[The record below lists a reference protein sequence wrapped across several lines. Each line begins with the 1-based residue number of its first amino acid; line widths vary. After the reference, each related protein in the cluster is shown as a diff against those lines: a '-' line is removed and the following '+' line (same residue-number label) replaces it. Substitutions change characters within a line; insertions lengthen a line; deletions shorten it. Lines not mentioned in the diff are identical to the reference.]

1 MNKKHNLNN
10 VKTFGCRLNALESD
24 VIQEHIN
31 KHNLDNIH
39 VVNTCS
45 VTNESERQA
54 KQFIRKLSKVSPSKE
69 IIVTGCASQIDPE
82 KWLNIPEVSKVIG
95 NIEKLKSTSWKN
107 LNDFSMLTQ
116 DIMKNDKKVSF
127 KYNKDIQRKRAF
139 LQIQQGCDHRCT
151 FCIIPFGRG
160 NSFSFNLTKIIK
172 DCENLVNNG
181 FKEIVL
187 TGVDLTS
194 WGNDFTDKPSLGFL
208 VKNILKKVKNLRRL
222 RLSSLDPAEIDDD
235 LLLLLQEEERLMPH
249 IHLSIQHGADIIL
262 KRMKRRHLSK
272 TLYNITEKI
281 KIRRPDVVFGA
292 DFISGFPTETDDNH
306 NFLLKTIDELNI
318 CWGHVFPFSPRN
330 GTPAAKM
337 PQVDN
342 FTKKIRSKQVR
353 EACDKNSRQWLDNQI
368 GNYANVLVENEN
380 FGYSEHYARVK
391 IINEVSDGSIQ
402 KVKII
407 RRDGKNLL
415 GTIKI

>member
-24 VIQEHIN
+24 VIQKHIN

-107 LNDFSMLTQ
+107 LNDFSLLTQ
-116 DIMKNDKKVSF
+116 DIMKNDKQVSF
-127 KYNKDIQRKRAF
+127 KYNKDIHRKRAF

-208 VKNILKKVKNLRRL
+208 VKNILKKVKNLKRL

-306 NFLLKTIDELNI
+306 NFLLKTIDELDI

-391 IINEVSDGSIQ
+391 IINEVSNGSIQ

-407 RRDGKNLL
+407 RRDGKNLI

>member
-24 VIQEHIN
+24 VIQKHIN
-31 KHNLDNIH
+31 KHNIDNIH

-107 LNDFSMLTQ
+107 LNEFSLLTQ
-116 DIMKNDKKVSF
+116 DIMKNDKQVSF

-194 WGNDFTDKPSLGFL
+194 WGNDFKDKPSLGFL
-208 VKNILKKVKNLRRL
+208 VKNILKKVKNLKRL
-222 RLSSLDPAEIDDD
+222 RLSSLDPAEIDED

-306 NFLLKTIDELNI
+306 NFLLKTIDELDI

>member
-24 VIQEHIN
+24 VIQKHIN

-107 LNDFSMLTQ
+107 LNEFSLLTQ
-116 DIMKNDKKVSF
+116 DIMKNDKQVSF
-127 KYNKDIQRKRAF
+127 KYNKDIERKRAF

-306 NFLLKTIDELNI
+306 NFLLKTIDELDI

-391 IINEVSDGSIQ
+391 IINEVSNGSIQ

-407 RRDGKNLL
+407 RRDGKNLI

>member
-1 MNKKHNLNN
+1 
-10 VKTFGCRLNALESD
+10 
-24 VIQEHIN
+24 
-31 KHNLDNIH
+31 
-39 VVNTCS
+39 
-45 VTNESERQA
+45 
-54 KQFIRKLSKVSPSKE
+54 
-69 IIVTGCASQIDPE
+69 
-82 KWLNIPEVSKVIG
+82 
-95 NIEKLKSTSWKN
+95 
-107 LNDFSMLTQ
+107 
-116 DIMKNDKKVSF
+116 
-127 KYNKDIQRKRAF
+127 
-139 LQIQQGCDHRCT
+139 
-151 FCIIPFGRG
+151 
-160 NSFSFNLTKIIK
+160 
-172 DCENLVNNG
+172 
-181 FKEIVL
+181 
-187 TGVDLTS
+187 
-194 WGNDFTDKPSLGFL
+194 
-208 VKNILKKVKNLRRL
+208 
-222 RLSSLDPAEIDDD
+222 
-235 LLLLLQEEERLMPH
+235 
-249 IHLSIQHGADIIL
+249 
-262 KRMKRRHLSK
+262 MKRRHLSK

-342 FTKKIRSKQVR
+342 FIKKIRSKQVR

>member
-107 LNDFSMLTQ
+107 LNEFSLLTQ
-116 DIMKNDKKVSF
+116 DIMKNDKQVSF
-127 KYNKDIQRKRAF
+127 KYNKDIERKRAF

-194 WGNDFTDKPSLGFL
+194 WGNDFKDKPSLGFL
-208 VKNILKKVKNLRRL
+208 VKNILKKVKNLKRL
-222 RLSSLDPAEIDDD
+222 RLSSLDPAEIDED

-306 NFLLKTIDELNI
+306 NFLLKTIDELDI

-342 FTKKIRSKQVR
+342 FIKKIRSKQVR

>member
-69 IIVTGCASQIDPE
+69 IIVTGCASQIDPD

-107 LNDFSMLTQ
+107 LNEFSLLTQ
-116 DIMKNDKKVSF
+116 DIMKNDKQVSF
-127 KYNKDIQRKRAF
+127 KYNKDIERKRAF

-306 NFLLKTIDELNI
+306 NFLLKTIDELDI

-342 FTKKIRSKQVR
+342 FIKKIRSKQVR

-391 IINEVSDGSIQ
+391 IINEVSNGSIQ

-407 RRDGKNLL
+407 GRDGKNLI

>member
-24 VIQEHIN
+24 VIQKHIN

-194 WGNDFTDKPSLGFL
+194 WGNDFKDKPSLGFL
-208 VKNILKKVKNLRRL
+208 VKNILKKVKNLKRL
-222 RLSSLDPAEIDDD
+222 RLSSLDPAEIDED

>member
-24 VIQEHIN
+24 VIQKHIN

-107 LNDFSMLTQ
+107 LNDFSLLTQ
-116 DIMKNDKKVSF
+116 DIMKNDKQVSF
-127 KYNKDIQRKRAF
+127 KYNKDIHRKRAF

-306 NFLLKTIDELNI
+306 NFLLKTIDELDI

-391 IINEVSDGSIQ
+391 IINEVSNGSIQ

-407 RRDGKNLL
+407 RRDGKNLI